1 MSISLRK
8 LAMGGAAVVGA
19 LAAAPALAAPQSGA
33 QQLRLDAPQAAPAP
47 AQEIAQTYVPLV
59 GEVGTGGFPQAK
71 GWYWTLGAGA
81 SAPQNRTTRVGVGP
95 ENNTNDFD
103 VPVDVTYGGGFA
115 LDTGIGYDFGAIRTE
130 LTYGYSA
137 PSVESIVS
145 RDLSRSFSAGGKVN
159 KNDIMLSAYWDVLTF
174 SRFTP
179 YIGGGIGYTDLSTVR
194 GSSFDTGSYYN
205 PRYHDKG
212 LFGWQAKVGVSYA
225 LAYKWDVYAEGT
237 FSGTGNPQFE
247 GVNFSSYKVFGA
259 KLGFR
264 YRFSHPPV
272 VVVAPAPAPEPAPMP
287 MPAPEPAPAPAPIR
301 GLW

>member
-1 MSISLRK
+1 MTNSIRQSVLRG
-8 LAMGGAAVVGA
+8 LGFAAASGA
-19 LAAAPALAAPQSGA
+19 LLGAPVMAAPEATIAAPTTVA
-33 QQLRLDAPQAAPAP
+33 QGYGTSTT
-47 AQEIAQTYVPLV
+47 AQVV
-59 GEVGTGGFPQAK
+59 EVESVN
-71 GWYWTLGAGA
+71 GWYLTVGAGA
-81 SAPQNRTTRVGVGP
+81 IWPGDLNYWANSAPSWATSQPRGVVTT
-95 ENNTNDFD
+95 N
-103 VPVDVTYGGGFA
+103 GGFSA
-115 LDTGIGYDFGAIRTE
+115 DGGIGYDFGAIRTE
-130 LTYGYSA
+130 LTFGYSGA
-137 PSVESIVS
+137 NVDSVVS
-145 RDLSRSFSAGGKVN
+145 RDLSRSFSAGGKLN
-159 KNDIMLSAYWDVLTF
+159 KYDTMLSAYWDVLTF

-247 GVNFSSYKVFGA
+247 GVNFSSYKDFGA

-264 YRFSHPPV
+264 YRFGKPAV
-272 VVVAPAPAPEPAPMP
+272 VVVVPEPAPVPAPAPI
-287 MPAPEPAPAPAPIR
+287 PAPEPAPAPIR